1 MAQDQN
7 KLLPIEYAVSIPI
20 KQQKEYDEYLKK
32 LRDDTEKGTPRE
44 KLKGGGKVVS
54 IGSLMD
60 RPMYTPN
67 PNQNNINTARKIL
80 NARHSFQKEGS
91 TNVDERI
98 KELEYKI
105 KLILPAIRDQEG
117 ADLYERAK
125 EELELLKLKKAI
137 LKKICNIFLGYQFI
151 SR

>member
-1 MAQDQN
+1 MAQEQQ
-7 KLLPIEYAVSIPI
+7 KKITPIEDAISIFLRH
-20 KQQKEYDEYLKK
+20 KKEYDEYIKK
-32 LRDDTEKGTPRE
+32 LREDVEKGSPRE

-67 PNQNNINTARKIL
+67 PNQNNINAARQIL
-80 NARHSFQKEGS
+80 YTRRPFQKGGS

-98 KELEYKI
+98 KELEYTI
-105 KLILPAIRDQEG
+105 KLILPAIIDQEG

-125 EELELLKLKKAI
+125 EELELLKLQKKS
-137 LKKICNIFLGYQFI
+137 F
-151 SR
+151 

>member
-1 MAQDQN
+1 MAQEQKKIN
-7 KLLPIEYAVSIPI
+7 PIDDAISLFL
-20 KQQKEYDEYLKK
+20 KQQKEYEDYLKK
-32 LRDDTEKGTPRE
+32 LREEVEKGSPRE
-44 KLKGGGKVVS
+44 KLKGGGKIVS

-80 NARHSFQKEGS
+80 YTRRSFQKGGS
-91 TNVDERI
+91 PDIDERI
-98 KELEYKI
+98 KELEYTI

-125 EELELLKLKKAI
+125 EELELLKLKKKS
-137 LKKICNIFLGYQFI
+137 L
-151 SR
+151 

>member
-1 MAQDQN
+1 MSKSAPGLNFMAQEQRKIN
-7 KLLPIEYAVSIPI
+7 PIDDAISIFL
-20 KQQKEYDEYLKK
+20 KQQKDYEDYLKK
-32 LRDDTEKGTPRE
+32 LREEVDKGSPRE
-44 KLKGGGKVVS
+44 KLKSGGKVVS

-67 PNQNNINTARKIL
+67 PNQNNINTARQIL
-80 NARHSFQKEGS
+80 YARRSFQKGGS

-98 KELEYKI
+98 KELEYTI

-125 EELELLKLKKAI
+125 EELELLKLQKKS
-137 LKKICNIFLGYQFI
+137 F
-151 SR
+151 

>member
-1 MAQDQN
+1 MSESIPGLNFMAQEQRKIN
-7 KLLPIEYAVSIPI
+7 PIDDAISLFL
-20 KQQKEYDEYLKK
+20 KQQKDYEDYLKK
-32 LRDDTEKGTPRE
+32 LREDVDKGSPRE

-67 PNQNNINTARKIL
+67 PNQNNINTARQIL
-80 NARHSFQKEGS
+80 YARRPFQKGGS
-91 TNVDERI
+91 SNADERI
-98 KELEYKI
+98 KELEYTI

-125 EELELLKLKKAI
+125 EELELLKLQKKS
-137 LKKICNIFLGYQFI
+137 F
-151 SR
+151 